1 MLVNLFVISILKICI
16 LFSWSEKGGK
26 ARLLSRLILPFFY
39 MEIVII
45 FIKSLSEY
53 SFISVLCI
61 PYACIVA
68 DFKSACQRK
77 KELVLPYW
85 FYYQWIKSILGIVSF
100 RMRCDFFFFLYTMKV
115 LFSQK
120 IWLTADLKCADER
133 AWIESVWYSM
143 GCFFFCSNTQFWKMS
158 W

>member
-1 MLVNLFVISILKICI
+1 MLFNLFVISILKICI

-26 ARLLSRLILPFFY
+26 ARLLSRHVLPFFY
-39 MEIVII
+39 MGIVII

-77 KELVLPYW
+77 KELVFPYW

-100 RMRCDFFFFLYTMKV
+100 RMRCDFFFSLYDENPFFSKNLIDCGFEMRRWTRMDWERLIFNGLFL
-115 LFSQK
+115 
-120 IWLTADLKCADER
+120 
-133 AWIESVWYSM
+133 
-143 GCFFFCSNTQFWKMS
+143 FFSNTQFWKMS

>member
-16 LFSWSEKGGK
+16 LFPEVKK
-26 ARLLSRLILPFFY
+26 AERRVCCPASFFRFFY

-77 KELVLPYW
+77 KELVLPY
-85 FYYQWIKSILGIVSF
+85 
-100 RMRCDFFFFLYTMKV
+100 
-115 LFSQK
+115 
-120 IWLTADLKCADER
+120 
-133 AWIESVWYSM
+133 
-143 GCFFFCSNTQFWKMS
+143 
-158 W
+158 